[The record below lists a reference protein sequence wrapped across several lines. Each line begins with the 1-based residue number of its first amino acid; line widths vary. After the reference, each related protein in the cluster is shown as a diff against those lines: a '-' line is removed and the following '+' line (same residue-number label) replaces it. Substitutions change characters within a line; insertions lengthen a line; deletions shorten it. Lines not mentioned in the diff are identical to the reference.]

1 MNIVKEVEE
10 LVASVDRLQDS
21 KQACIDDC
29 LKVLGDCLESQD
41 EGVEISAV
49 DAIKLVIDEI
59 KSRV

>member
-29 LKVLGDCLESQD
+29 LKVLGECIDAESYGNPINGTD
-41 EGVEISAV
+41 AV
-49 DAIKLVIDEI
+49 KMVIDEI